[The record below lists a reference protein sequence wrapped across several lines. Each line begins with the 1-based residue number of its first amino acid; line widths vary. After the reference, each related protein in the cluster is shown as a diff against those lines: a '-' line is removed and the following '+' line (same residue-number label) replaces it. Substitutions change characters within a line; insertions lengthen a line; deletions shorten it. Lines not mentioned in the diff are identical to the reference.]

1 MNDLTKAQLK
11 RIEQLK
17 IEIRERE
24 TEIEALAK
32 LIVPN
37 LSPTTK
43 IQAKQGAF
51 TLGSR
56 SKWKYTAA
64 TERLAEQVKEQ
75 QKHEQQTG
83 AAQEIKGDPYL
94 IYKTNE

>member
-1 MNDLTKAQLK
+1 MEPVLTTQLL
-11 RIEQLK
+11 RYEILK
-17 IEIRERE
+17 NEVRERE
-24 TEIEALAK
+24 VEIEALAK

-56 SKWKYTAA
+56 SKWKYTAG